1 MGWTDMKLCFWL
13 FMAVMVLLI
22 PGAML
27 FFGSQFLRRP
37 GTVNGGYGYRTKRSM
52 ASQEAWDFAHR
63 ICGRLWRRAGKWM
76 LALSLPAMLVSL
88 GFSIE
93 GIAVWGTGIVVVQT
107 AVMCAT
113 IFPVERALK
122 QNFDQFGRKKEL

>member
-1 MGWTDMKLCFWL
+1 MKIFFWIFTL
-13 FMAVMVLLI
+13 VMVLLI
-22 PGAML
+22 PGTMM
-27 FFGSQFLRRP
+27 FFGNDFLRCS
-37 GTVNGGYGYRTKRSM
+37 GTINRVHGYRTRRSM

-63 ICGRLWRRAGKWM
+63 TCGRLWKRAGKWM